1 MRENVDAAYDKIV
14 NAMFET
20 LKAMAKM
27 DGDEEDKS
35 QLNYHVVIIGGFYFI
50 FERDE
55 NIHSLSSFREHALLY
70 FGNGEDGGWI
80 RG

>member
-1 MRENVDAAYDKIV
+1 MRESVDAAYDKII

-35 QLNYHVVIIGGFYFI
+35 QLNYHVVIIGGLFMFSD
-50 FERDE
+50 ERRKY
-55 NIHSLSSFREHALLY
+55 SLLFL
-70 FGNGEDGGWI
+70 FF
-80 RG
+80 